1 MKRLP
6 SDKVLKQ
13 KQEYVAGLTDQLNSS
28 VVGVLV
34 DYKGINVEQDTIMRK
49 ALREAGVSYFV
60 AKNTMIRR
68 AAENVGITGLDEV
81 LNGTTALALSENDY
95 SAASKI
101 FKEYQKNI
109 ESFSIKGGFIE
120 GQAATKNDI
129 ESLAELPSK
138 EVLIAKVLGGFNAP
152 IAGLA
157 NVLNANLSGLARV
170 LNQIAEQKSA

>member
-1 MKRLP
+1 LP

-34 DYKGINVEQDTIMRK
+34 DYKGINVEQDTVMRK
-49 ALREAGVSYFV
+49 ALREAGVNYFV
-60 AKNTMIRR
+60 VKNTMIRR
-68 AAENVGITGLDEV
+68 AAESVGITGLDEV

-101 FKEYQKNI
+101 FKEYQKDI
-109 ESFSIKGGFIE
+109 ESFNIKGGFIE
-120 GQAATKNDI
+120 GQAAAKSDI
-129 ESLAELPSK
+129 ESLAALPSK

-170 LNQIAEQKSA
+170 LNQIAGQKSA